1 MDYSVRNTPV
11 SQLLVSTRFMN
22 APFTIASPQFGNAMA
37 IQTLKMVRTGN
48 AIMIVVM
55 TVNKTAHFIRS
66 VGAIFD
72 PIADHFQSD
81 TFVVRVAFKNLIGVQ
96 STKDW
101 GVGRSGEMSP
111 KRALFEA
118 QQIFPNLMPCTLFV
132 PNKMPRRTHRTR
144 SA

>member
-55 TVNKTAHFIRS
+55 TVNKRAHFIRS

-96 STKDW
+96 STKDFGEW
-101 GVGRSGEMSP
+101 GGAAKCPRSEPFSKRNKSSP
-111 KRALFEA
+111 
-118 QQIFPNLMPCTLFV
+118 I
-132 PNKMPRRTHRTR
+132 
-144 SA
+144 